1 MGVVGFSGRH
11 VDYGPPA
18 SSQTHID
25 HHIAIRCAHYFHHF
39 HSICYSIYIRLMYP
53 EGWCKLLE
61 NICRALICENKGNC
75 HPLNPILPCHIA
87 HKWTYTG
94 DDKMHSTNTQCY
106 NSNILLDFPN
116 GLCGYGANEHI
127 PIIP

>member
-1 MGVVGFSGRH
+1 MFKVSLVKLTVLEWGLLALVEGMWI
-11 VDYGPPA
+11 VDF
-18 SSQTHID
+18 
-25 HHIAIRCAHYFHHF
+25 YFHHF

-61 NICRALICENKGNC
+61 NICRALVCENKGNC

-94 DDKMHSTNTQCY
+94 DNKMHSTNTQCY